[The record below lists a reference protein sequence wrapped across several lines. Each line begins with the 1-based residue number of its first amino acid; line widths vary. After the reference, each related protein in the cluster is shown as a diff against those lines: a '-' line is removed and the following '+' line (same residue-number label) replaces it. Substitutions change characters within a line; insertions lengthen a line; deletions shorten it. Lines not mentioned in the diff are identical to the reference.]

1 MSQRLRGFKESAVE
15 TVFLVKVCLTC
26 FWFWLPVLF
35 AACFFIQLWMIVMIH
50 PLTLFILPGIL
61 SIYSMLENE
70 KRLKLQYGLEKKRR
84 LKALHHTTLACVT
97 TSPTT
102 LSGVGVASTYV
113 VSGSIVS
120 TITTS
125 VALPVPLFQ

>member
-84 LKALHHTTLACVT
+84 LKALHPLG
-97 TSPTT
+97 
-102 LSGVGVASTYV
+102 SGPQELKGYRWNVEK
-113 VSGSIVS
+113 
-120 TITTS
+120 TIEEYNRS
-125 VALPVPLFQ
+125 KAERRSKK